1 MKIYRRKTIF
11 KQQKMP
17 KFWFNMLRLSISW
30 WNVLKNYNFLYIHS
44 YLINSDITWAN
55 TRIAKSKPLLYKQ
68 KQVLCIVFNESPLS
82 HSNPLFRISNPSNVY
97 MINLY
102 LHLNFMYRLRKRDI
116 TAIFNSIVKKSEHKY
131 PTNFSSLNY
140 ILSKYSSNNFC

>member
-1 MKIYRRKTIF
+1 MKIYRRNTIF

-68 KQVLCIVFNESPLS
+68 KQVLKL
-82 HSNPLFRISNPSNVY
+82 LFRISNHLNVY